1 MANYQL
7 CPEDSFVQGLDLIEK
22 LTPKD
27 VSSFVK
33 QVMKQGNYQVV
44 ILSADNRK

>member
-1 MANYQL
+1 MEQINGQL
-7 CPEDSFVQGLDLIEK
+7 SVVQGLDLIEK

-27 VSSFVK
+27 VSSFVN

-44 ILSADNRK
+44 VLSADIAK